1 MLKATPSHQSA
12 LSLIEILV
20 AVTLISFVL
29 IALASNIF
37 YTQRVIIDARLRAKA
52 VDQANSCLERWRTA
66 RDGMLW
72 WQFYQRLK
80 ENCTSGNINNSIR
93 DCNGEVC
100 QTVGGWQDEIVCRFP
115 YKLPA
120 YDILNRPAGKFA
132 EDPVLDYNKDPTK
145 WGIRQGIINCS
156 GGDCN
161 VNDVICGQPAEE
173 VNNDP
178 NFKLGYHGRYQVSLQ
193 FEPGSPTNPE
203 QTITV
208 SVTVQYQDYKGK
220 EKQVQVAQ
228 KFSRD
233 IKNEL
238 PYQSTP

>member
-72 WQFYQRLK
+72 WQFYQRLRCHCAK
-80 ENCTSGNINNSIR
+80 DSNDIPY
-93 DCNGEVC
+93 NG
-100 QTVGGWQDEIVCRFP
+100 WADEIKCK
-115 YKLPA
+115 YSYQLPA
-120 YDILNRPAGKFA
+120 YDILNRPAGKYA
-132 EDPVLDYNKDPTK
+132 EKPVLDFFTDTAK
-145 WGIRQGIINCS
+145 WNERKSPGAVKGTV
-156 GGDCN
+156 D
-161 VNDVICGQPAEE
+161 DTICGQPDT
-173 VNNDP
+173 NNDP
-178 NFKLGYHGRYQVSLQ
+178 NFKLGYRGRYQVSLQ

-228 KFSRD
+228 KFSQD
-233 IKNEL
+233 IANEL
-238 PYQSTP
+238 RYDGFCPPSP

>member
-1 MLKATPSHQSA
+1 MLKTTPPHQSA

-72 WQFYQRLK
+72 WQFYQRLR
-80 ENCTSGNINNSIR
+80 EDCTSGNINNSIR
-93 DCNGEVC
+93 DCNSKVC
-100 QTVGGWQDEIVCRFP
+100 QTVGWQDEIVCHFP

-120 YDILNRPAGKFA
+120 YDILNRPAGKYA
-132 EDPVLDYNKDPTK
+132 EKPVLDFFTDKTEWEERK
-145 WGIRQGIINCS
+145 K
-156 GGDCN
+156 GGATHGTVTDT
-161 VNDVICGQPAEE
+161 ICGQPK
-173 VNNDP
+173 VDNNP